1 MRALS
6 IAAAF
11 LLVVTQMPALAAD
24 LTPATERAW
33 RTYVELTERRIEA
46 ELDRADPFRVAEI
59 LAPSERSRCQ
69 AQMEAGEVCVVERVT
84 SDEEGNRV
92 EVPSGMIHH
101 WYGSV
106 FVPSISLERVLN
118 WVQAYD
124 RQKDVY
130 EEVED
135 SRLLSREGDVF
146 DIFLR
151 LKRKKIITVHYNT
164 EHEVTYGRH
173 GEKRASSRSVATRI
187 REIQD
192 PGEAN
197 ESELE
202 PDNDHGF
209 LWRLHSYWRFEE
221 VEGGTFVECESI
233 SLSRSVPAAARW
245 LVKRFLDSVP
255 RESLE
260 TTLVP
265 VQQLSV
271 SGR

>member
-1 MRALS
+1 M
-6 IAAAF
+6 AAA
-11 LLVVTQMPALAAD
+11 LVLAVTQMPALAAE
-24 LTPATERAW
+24 LKPETERAW
-33 RTYVELTERRIEA
+33 RTYVELTETRIEA

-84 SDEEGNRV
+84 TDEEGNRV

-101 WYGSV
+101 WYSSV
-106 FVPSISLERVLN
+106 FVPDISLERVLN

-130 EEVED
+130 AEIED
-135 SRLLSREGDVF
+135 SRLLSREGDIF

-151 LKRKKIITVHYNT
+151 LKRTKVITVHYNT
-164 EHEVTYGRH
+164 EHEVTYRRQ

-202 PDNDHGF
+202 PDNDRGF

-245 LVKRFLDSVP
+245 LVERFLNSVP

-260 TTLVP
+260 STLAP
-265 VQQLSV
+265 VQQHFV
-271 SGR
+271 SDEH